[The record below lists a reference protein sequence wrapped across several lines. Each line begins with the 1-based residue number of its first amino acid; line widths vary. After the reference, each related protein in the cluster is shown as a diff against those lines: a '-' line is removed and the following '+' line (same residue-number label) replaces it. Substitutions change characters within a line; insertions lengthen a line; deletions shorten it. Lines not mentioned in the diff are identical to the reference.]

1 MKQALLF
8 SGQGSQYVGM
18 IKDLAAAYP
27 SVASMVEQANDI
39 LEYSIGTIAMEGPT
53 ESLTETRYTQP
64 ALFLHEAALFD
75 LLKDKLNR
83 DAVAGHSLGEY
94 SALYAA
100 GVIGFEE
107 ALKLV
112 SLRGQLMFKAG
123 EQVPGTMFAVLGID
137 DDEVEQLCRNLT
149 SAEGVVVAA
158 NFNSP
163 GQVVVSGTAEYLRK
177 NAHAFK
183 DAGARKVVELNVSG
197 AFHSPLMQPAKM
209 ELEAAINDITFNDA
223 SCPVYVNSLAQPLTD
238 ADALKQALVQQ
249 LVSPVR
255 WTQSI
260 KAMIDSGVESFV
272 ELGPGKVL
280 QGLVKRIDRSKQIS
294 GFDTAEQVSEL
305 LS

>member
-18 IKDLAAAYP
+18 IKDLAAQFD
-27 SVASMVEQANDI
+27 SVSTLVKRADEV
-39 LEYSIGTIAMEGPT
+39 LGYSIGSIAMDGPA
-53 ESLTETRYTQP
+53 EKLTETRYTQP
-64 ALFLHEAALFD
+64 ALFVHEAALYD
-75 LLKDKLNR
+75 LLKDNLDRN
-83 DAVAGHSLGEY
+83 AVAGHSLGEY

-112 SLRGQLMFKAG
+112 SLRGELMFKAG

-137 DDEVEQLCRNLT
+137 DAEVEALCRNLT
-149 SAEGVVVAA
+149 SAEGVIVAA

-177 NAHAFK
+177 HAQAFK

-209 ELEAAINDITFNDA
+209 ELEAAINEIEFNDA
-223 SCPVYVNSLAQPLTD
+223 QCPVYVNSLAQPLTK
-238 ADALKQALVQQ
+238 AAELKTALVQQ

-260 KAMIDSGVESFV
+260 EAMIADGVESFV

-280 QGLVKRIDRSKQIS
+280 QGLVKRIDRSKSIA
-294 GFDTAEQVSEL
+294 GFDTAEQVSEKL
-305 LS
+305 G